1 MFFAPI
7 FFFSLSIYLLFRY
20 NEPLNFLL
28 CKSAPCSLK
37 KISCQ
42 HCTRSISGFMGI
54 YFWLKFFVIS
64 FSWDIYLL
72 FRHYELF
79 KFLVCKSAP
88 CSLSKKLLVSCAPDQ
103 SLVLLFCTFCQ
114 KFPNFDQ
121 DNVTYFWALLKPK
134 GQLGGKIVNSRNLMF
149 LEGVNRDIVSGPQK
163 NFWVQEEA
171 LKSDFLKVFRSRQ
184 FLTFSGA
191 SKTKR
196 TAGEKNCE

>member
-1 MFFAPI
+1 M
-7 FFFSLSIYLLFRY
+7 
-20 NEPLNFLL
+20 NFLQ

-54 YFWLKFFVIS
+54 YFWLKFFVMS

-103 SLVLLFCTFCQ
+103 SLVLLLCTFCQ

-121 DNVTYFWALLKPK
+121 DNVTHFWALLKPK